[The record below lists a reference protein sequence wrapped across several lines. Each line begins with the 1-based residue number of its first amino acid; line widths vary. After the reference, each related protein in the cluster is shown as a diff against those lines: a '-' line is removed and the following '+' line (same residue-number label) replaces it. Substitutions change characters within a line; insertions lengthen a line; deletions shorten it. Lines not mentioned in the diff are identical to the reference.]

1 MRVREVGQGLAVL
14 FTDVT
19 DLLPRL
25 RQHLLDLLR
34 DLSAEE
40 WGVPTACPGWSV
52 HDVATHLLGVD
63 VANLAL
69 RRDGWVPHLVAAADA
84 DAWLNDYNEQWVMA
98 ARRLS
103 PALLIELLASVGP
116 AFDRFVTG
124 LDLHATG
131 QPVGWAT
138 GPEPAPVWL
147 DVAREYM
154 ERFVHQQQ
162 IRDATGRKA
171 LPPELLAPVL
181 ATAAH
186 ALPVALRPHRRPDG
200 TVVRFVA
207 TGEGGGAWDVV
218 AHDGA
223 WSLSSPSPSVTPTC
237 SARAAAL
244 DALRLLARDP
254 AAPRLTVVGDPELGE
269 ALQRSKAVLG

>member
-1 MRVREVGQGLAVL
+1 VL

-19 DLLPRL
+19 GLLPRL
-25 RQHLLDLLR
+25 RHHLLELLR
-34 DLSAEE
+34 DLSDQE

-52 HDVATHLLGVD
+52 HDVASHLLGVD
-63 VANLAL
+63 VANLAI
-69 RRDGWVPHLVAAADA
+69 RRDGWVPDLAGAANA
-84 DAWLNDYNEQWVMA
+84 DAWLNDYNEQWVIA
-98 ARRLS
+98 ARRFS
-103 PALLIELLASVGP
+103 PALLIELLASVG
-116 AFDRFVTG
+116 AEFDRRMTG

-162 IRDATGRKA
+162 IRDATGRKV

-186 ALPVALRPHRRPDG
+186 ALPVALRPHRRPEG

-223 WSLSSPSPSVTPTC
+223 WSLSLPSPSVTPTC

-244 DALRLLARDP
+244 DALRLLVRDP
-254 AAPRLTVVGDPELGE
+254 SAPTLTIDGDAELGE